1 MLIPRPHL
9 TLGAAA
15 LSLALVTTSVW
26 HGMAAPQRTGDD
38 RIDQKAIE
46 LVLPRQPN
54 LREAVWLEI
63 SIGNLSSGSIRVL
76 TGNGELIGA
85 VSPFGR
91 ARSQA
96 GLTYKLP
103 LPRTAIVDG
112 RVRLC
117 LEVDEPGMPP
127 RAPKAGEVNGVMLI
141 YVPVSE

>member
-1 MLIPRPHL
+1 MLTPRPHL
-9 TLGAAA
+9 SLRAAVLG
-15 LSLALVTTSVW
+15 LALVTASVGY
-26 HGMAAPQRTGDD
+26 GMAAPQRTADD
-38 RIDQKAIE
+38 QIDQKTIE

-63 SIGNLSSGSIRVL
+63 SIGNLRSGSIRVL
-76 TGNGELIGA
+76 TSNGKLIGA

-112 RVRLC
+112 RVRLR
-117 LEVDEPGMPP
+117 LEVD
-127 RAPKAGEVNGVMLI
+127 
-141 YVPVSE
+141 